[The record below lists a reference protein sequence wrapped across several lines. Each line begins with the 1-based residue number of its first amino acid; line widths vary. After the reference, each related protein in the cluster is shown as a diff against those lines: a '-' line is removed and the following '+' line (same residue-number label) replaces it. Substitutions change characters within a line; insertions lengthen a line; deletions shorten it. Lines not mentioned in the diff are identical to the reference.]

1 MAPELTEAI
10 VREYVD
16 ACNGDD
22 LERVFAILHPH
33 IELHEASA
41 LPGAVSAVGTAA
53 VRRYLARFETHW
65 TSFRWEPLEL
75 RAVGDRA
82 LMRARLHLVGRNSGI
97 EVDRVWIYLFT
108 VRDGKLLRQD
118 GYDEL
123 ADAERALGSGQE
135 PSGEAARR
143 AASSS
148 E

>member
-1 MAPELTEAI
+1 MNGATEVT

-22 LERVFAILHPH
+22 LERVFAILHPDV
-33 IELHEASA
+33 ELHEASA
-41 LPGAVSAVGTAA
+41 LPGAVSAVGTDA

-65 TSFRWEPLEL
+65 SAFRWEPLEL
-75 RAVGDRA
+75 RVAGDRA

-97 EVDRVWIYLFT
+97 EVDREWIYVFT

-123 ADAERALGSGQE
+123 ADAEIALDS
-135 PSGEAARR
+135 A
-143 AASSS
+143 
-148 E
+148 